1 MKIFTNHTLKNY
13 NTFGIDVKAKY
24 FVDITSVDEL
34 RNVLTDKEVPFDK
47 RFILGGGSNV
57 LFVKD
62 YEGLVIKNSIPG
74 FNIITD
80 NDKSAIVEVGAGVVW
95 DELVKYCVEKNLGG
109 IENLSIIPGSVGA
122 APIQNIGAYGQELQD
137 TFLELTGI
145 YTETGKEKIFDISDC
160 NFSYRNS
167 IFKTELR
174 NKFIITSV
182 KLKLDKNPQVNTSYK
197 QLEEELKKRGVDK
210 PTIND
215 VRKTVIKIRNQKL
228 PDPKEIGNAGSFF
241 KNPIVAKEKYLK
253 LHKSFPDIIN
263 YPINDNHIKI
273 AAGWLIEN
281 CGWKGRRNGN
291 VGTYKDHALVIVN
304 YGNATGDEILVFE
317 MHIKQSVEFKFG
329 IRLENEVNIIN

>member
-1 MKIFTNHTLKNY
+1 MKIFTNHSLKNY

-24 FVDITSVDEL
+24 FADISSVDEL
-34 RNVLTDKEVPFDK
+34 RNALANNEVPTAK

-74 FNIITD
+74 FNIISD

-95 DELVKYCVEKNLGG
+95 DELVKYCVDKNLGG

-122 APIQNIGAYGQELQD
+122 APIQNIGAYGQELKD
-137 TFLELTGI
+137 TFIELKGLFA
-145 YTETGKEKIFDISDC
+145 ETGKEKMFDISDC
-160 NFSYRNS
+160 NFSYRDS
-167 IFKTELR
+167 IFKTELK

-182 KLKLDKNPQVNTSYK
+182 KLKLAKNPQVNTSYK
-197 QLEEELKKRGVDK
+197 QLKDEIQNER
-210 PTIND
+210 INNPKIED
-215 VRKTVIKIRNQKL
+215 VRRAVIKIRNQKL

-241 KNPIVAKEKYLK
+241 KNPIVAKEKYLI
-253 LHKSFPDIIN
+253 LHKSFPDMIN
-263 YPINDNHIKI
+263 YPMNGNHIKI